1 MTVKQNN
8 GGKVMEK
15 YKNIDEKIASG
26 YQYLA
31 SDETVKACDIFLEA
45 WEDIKAIMAEE
56 QIRDLTELEDKYK
69 WTEFLFNYVQ
79 DLEEQLHNAGVESEQ
94 YLPKIIRYCEEL
106 LKVCGDKD
114 ELLIENTRRAIADS
128 HYALGNDQECDRLYS
143 MWLTSNPTWGWGH
156 IGWSDCYHF
165 GTKKI
170 AVNYVK
176 AEEIINKA
184 LEEKELKDR
193 ADVVDRAIEIYTA
206 LGKQQKVEELKTE
219 LLALTKVTKSRAA
232 VNVPANV
239 IKIGRNDPC
248 HCGSGKKYKKCCGK

>member
-1 MTVKQNN
+1 
-8 GGKVMEK
+8 MEK

-94 YLPKIIRYCEEL
+94 YLPKRIRYCEEL

>member
-1 MTVKQNN
+1 
-8 GGKVMEK
+8 MEK
-15 YKNIDEKIASG
+15 YKKIDEKIASG

-31 SDETVKACDIFLEA
+31 SDETVKACDMLLDA
-45 WEDIKAIMAEE
+45 WEDIKVLMAEE
-56 QIRDLTELEDKYK
+56 QIRDLVELEDQYQ

-79 DLEEQLHNAGVESEQ
+79 DLEAQLHNAGIENEQ
-94 YLPKIIRYCEEL
+94 YIPKRVRYCEEL

-128 HYALGNDQECDRLYS
+128 HYALGNEQECDRLYS
-143 MWLTSNPTWGWGH
+143 MWLTSDPGWGWGH

-170 AVNYVK
+170 AANHVK
-176 AEEIINKA
+176 AEDIISKA
-184 LEEKELKDR
+184 LEEKNLRDR
-193 ADVVDRAIEIYTA
+193 ADVLDRAIEIYAA
-206 LGKQQKVEELKTE
+206 LGKKQKAEELKTE
-219 LLALTKVTKSRAA
+219 LLALIKATKSRAA
-232 VNVPANV
+232 VNAPAKV

>member
-1 MTVKQNN
+1 
-8 GGKVMEK
+8 MEK